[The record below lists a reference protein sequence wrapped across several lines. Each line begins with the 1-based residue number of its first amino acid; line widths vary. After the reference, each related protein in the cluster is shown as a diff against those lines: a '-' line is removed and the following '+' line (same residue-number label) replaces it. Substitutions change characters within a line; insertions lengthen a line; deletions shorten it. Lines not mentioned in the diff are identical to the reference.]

1 MRAGLRLRL
10 LLLIGGLLIA
20 AFVPLYFAVATYT
33 TVALRQQRESHT
45 QALARAVAGHVVEAV
60 RQRRSEDLEPLL
72 RAEVGGEGLE
82 GLAVYDADGRPL
94 ARAGNS
100 DALER
105 LPKTLPGPRARTLD
119 LSMPRGR
126 ALRVDVPFEGGAV
139 VALLRTDDDASRV
152 APLLR
157 LVALYTALVALALLV
172 LAYYALTRLIVRPLD
187 ALGRAAER
195 VAEGGKGLVLPPTD
209 VPELADLGSS
219 FRTMTERLLA
229 EEDALRKK
237 IDEVE
242 QATEELK
249 QAQEQLVR
257 SERLASVGRLAA
269 GFAHEVGNP
278 IAALMGLQDLLLAGG
293 MSEAEQRDFLGR
305 MRKETERIHRIL
317 RDLLAFA
324 RPGATSDGAAPA
336 PGRLEAAVYDVA
348 ALVAPQKAMK
358 DVDLELD
365 VFPDLPEVR
374 LSHEQ
379 LVQILLNLVLN
390 AADAVPDGGRVR
402 VTAKPH
408 ARGVELSVEDNGPG
422 VAPAVRDKLFEPF
435 VTTKETG
442 KGTGLGLAVCRG
454 LIESGGGTITLDAAY
469 QAGAR
474 FVLELPRA

>member
-10 LLLIGGLLIA
+10 LLLIGGLLIV
-20 AFVPLYFAVATYT
+20 AFVPLYFAIATYT
-33 TVALRQQRESHT
+33 SVALRQQRESHAH
-45 QALARAVAGHVVEAV
+45 ALARAVAGHVVEAV
-60 RQRRSEDLEPLL
+60 RRRPADELESLL
-72 RAEVGGEGLE
+72 RAEVGAEGLE
-82 GLAVYDADGRPL
+82 GLAVYGADGRSV
-94 ARAGNS
+94 ARVADGDS
-100 DALER
+100 LER
-105 LPKTLPGPRARTLD
+105 LPENLPGARARTSEL
-119 LSMPRGR
+119 MTPRGR
-126 ALRVDVPFEGGAV
+126 AVRVDVPFEGGAV

-195 VAEGGKGLVLPPTD
+195 VASGGKGLVLPPTD

-229 EEDALRKK
+229 EEEALRKK

-242 QATEELK
+242 RATEGLK
-249 QAQEQLVR
+249 QAQERLVR

-293 MSEAEQRDFLGR
+293 MSEPEQHDFLSR

-324 RPGATSDGAAPA
+324 RPGASSEAAPA
-336 PGRLEAAVYDVA
+336 APGQVESAIYDVA

-358 DVDLELD
+358 EVELELD
-365 VFPDLPEVR
+365 VFPDLPAVR

-379 LVQILLNLVLN
+379 LVQVLLNLVLN
-390 AADAVPDGGRVR
+390 AADAVPAGGRVR

-408 ARGVELSVEDNGPG
+408 A
-422 VAPAVRDKLFEPF
+422 
-435 VTTKETG
+435 
-442 KGTGLGLAVCRG
+442 
-454 LIESGGGTITLDAAY
+454 
-469 QAGAR
+469 
-474 FVLELPRA
+474 